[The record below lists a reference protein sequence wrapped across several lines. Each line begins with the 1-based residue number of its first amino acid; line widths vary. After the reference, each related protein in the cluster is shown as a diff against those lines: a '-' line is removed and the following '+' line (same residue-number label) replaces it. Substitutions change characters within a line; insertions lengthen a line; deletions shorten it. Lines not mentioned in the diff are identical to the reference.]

1 MISDDAFQIS
11 NYIEGLS
18 EEYKINSQE
27 EIIKDDLKILLNE
40 EEIKDKMITNSIIK
54 DDYII
59 MTSVKTKDPID
70 YENKNIKEISLTNF
84 TIIIIKYDIKKDIS
98 KNQKID
104 INIPIKGEK
113 IISKKSFYNQNY
125 YSFDFISVNDTKK
138 FLILYI
144 FEQLHIFKIYIKDDK
159 LKYTKIKMKNFSKLK
174 IIYLGSY
181 IRKNENILEI
191 GLLLKPSNTFTF
203 IPIDINDQNSKL
215 DEKNYTIIKEK
226 ENILNKF
233 IVRRSCF
240 DKFILTDK
248 NEYKN
253 YIICKDDN
261 KNEIIPK
268 EIQFDKK
275 LDDRISGKEFLYLY
289 NIEGKMFLI
298 AEIPKKKD
306 ESSNLNYLHFDI
318 YQMISD
324 KNKYRLGLIQTIK
337 IKIEEG
343 QDEYNIN
350 THFPNIISIF
360 IKKTIIFIHLDKKGS
375 VDSINKFQLN
385 LEDINVSKRDFEK
398 SNELNIFLFLT
409 DENSIYLS
417 KVVDSFMKLGKCKLE
432 FQKKD
437 MDNNKEKEKEKEKE
451 KKEITNIE
459 TTENNESNK
468 IENII
473 ENKNEIKNTNKVRKK
488 KKKDKD
494 DFQVENEEE
503 EEENEN
509 DDKEYINQIIK
520 ETIVNRMEYN
530 MRKIESIVEEKDEKL
545 RIIKDDISLQ
555 NKEMETLENKIDNL
569 LKHIKKLNEMKND
582 DNYDEEEEE
591 EEEVNRY
598 QKKYSK
604 NNRNYNYKRNFS
616 DNQNNINNKNII
628 KNNQINP
635 NQINPN
641 QINPNQINP
650 NQINLNQINPNQ
662 INQNQINPNQ
672 IYPNQIN
679 PNQINQNQLNQIN
692 QINSFRQM
700 NPQLQQQLLNQ
711 FNQPN
716 QKILFI
722 KNSQLP
728 LNQSQQQIWMQM
740 IQTQQ
745 QQQQRQLINQGNFN
759 YQNKNRKKNNNQ

>member
-1 MISDDAFQIS
+1 MISDDAFQIT

-54 DDYII
+54 DDHII
-59 MTSVKTKDPID
+59 MTSVKTKNSID
-70 YENKNIKEISLTNF
+70 YENKNIKDISLTNF
-84 TIIIIKYDIKKDIS
+84 TVTIIKYDIKKDIS

-104 INIPIKGEK
+104 INIQIKGEK
-113 IISKKSFYNQNY
+113 VISKKIFYNQNY
-125 YSFDFISVNDTKK
+125 YFFDFISVNDTKK

-191 GLLLKPSNTFTF
+191 GLLLKPSNIFNF

-215 DEKNYTIIKEK
+215 DEKNYTISKEK

-268 EIQFDKK
+268 EIQFDKQ
-275 LDDRISGKEFLYLY
+275 LDDQISGKEFLYLY

-298 AEIPKKKD
+298 SEIPQKKD

-318 YQMISD
+318 YQVIPD
-324 KNKYRLGLIQTIK
+324 KDKYRLELIQTIK

-343 QDEYNIN
+343 QDFYIIN

-360 IKKTIIFIHLDKKGS
+360 FKKTIIFIHLDKRGS
-375 VDSINKFQLN
+375 VDSINNFQLN

-398 SNELNIFLFLT
+398 SDELNIFLFLT
-409 DENSIYLS
+409 DENLIYLS
-417 KVVDSFMKLGKCKLE
+417 KIVDSFMKLGKCKLE

-437 MDNNKEKEKEKEKE
+437 MDNNKEKEK
-451 KKEITNIE
+451 KEITNIKA
-459 TTENNESNK
+459 TENNESDKNENK
-468 IENII
+468 IEN
-473 ENKNEIKNTNKVRKK
+473 KKEIKNTNKVRKK

-494 DFQVENEEE
+494 DFMVENEDE

-520 ETIVNRMEYN
+520 ETIVKRMEYN

-545 RIIKDDISLQ
+545 RIIKDDINLQ
-555 NKEMETLENKIDNL
+555 NKEMETLENKINNL

-604 NNRNYNYKRNFS
+604 NNRNHNYRRNFS

-641 QINPNQINP
+641 QIIPNQINPNQINP
-650 NQINLNQINPNQ
+650 NQINPNQINP
-662 INQNQINPNQ
+662 NQINPNQ

-692 QINSFRQM
+692 QINQINNFRQI

-711 FNQPN
+711 FSQPN

-728 LNQSQQQIWMQM
+728 LNQPQQILMQM
-740 IQTQQ
+740 FQPQ

-759 YQNKNRKKNNNQ
+759 FQNKNRKKNNNQ